1 EEVLQKQ
8 KIRLLHTNKL
18 VRSGN
23 MELSKN
29 IARHLLA
36 IEAVQIRQ
44 NEDDYFTWT
53 SGIRSPIDCD
63 NRLTMSY
70 PDVRREIVR
79 GFVKKVEELNLKVDV
94 VAGCATAG
102 IPHAAW
108 LAEALNVPMVYVRS
122 KPKGHGQEN
131 QIEGTFK
138 QGANVLVIEDSIS
151 TGGSA
156 LEAANALE
164 RAGANIVMIF
174 TIFTYGLDIATE
186 NFRAQKFKYETL
198 TSFDTLLEL
207 LVEDKQ
213 ITE

>member
-1 EEVLQKQ
+1 
-8 KIRLLHTNKL
+8 
-18 VRSGN
+18 

-36 IEAVQIRQ
+36 IEAVQIRP

-53 SGIRSPIDCD
+53 SGIRSPIYCD

-138 QGANVLVIEDSIS
+138 QGANVLVIEDLIS

-213 ITE
+213 ITEEEQQKVLVWRKQL